1 MNNFVKKFRQMAPV
15 ISMIISQVLLL
26 GCKDED
32 SKEYI
37 EGQIPETEVAAYI
50 AQMNQD
56 IADMQQLAD
65 GKLRVLTY
73 FQEQDNV
80 WVMELENGH
89 LLRIYPEVEK
99 NEKKEIPILGINEEG
114 YWIYEFY
121 NTEDILTD
129 VNGEPVA
136 ALAKTGKGTFVP
148 RLRLNEKNYWEV
160 SFNGMQWKQLTS
172 RPTDVISTTS
182 AAYSLMN
189 GLVADEKN
197 KTVGL
202 SLCCGEL
209 IITSVVLG
217 KGTTEAWNKF
227 VLGTSDNVLLDYSY
241 AGYDHG
247 ETAPKDGFAWGYK
260 VCNVKQRMEQE
271 NIPALEAF
279 IRILDEN
286 KLIRKTTSNA
296 TNANAKIVIYFPAGE
311 YVLHEE
317 AGKNFPYD
325 ILGGNFII
333 KGDGPQLTRL
343 VMKTPNGDTEATN
356 VPMLSIKHTN
366 SPNNAGHSPLL
377 ANVVENAKKGESN
390 LVVSS
395 TTGLKPGKWVQLRL
409 RSGNKDLLAKELG
422 PITPTGSWSIEQQPV
437 PITAEKSNDN
447 YGIKVTEFHQ
457 IKSVGG
463 NRVVFYEPIM
473 HDIDTQYD
481 DCLGWEIREYK
492 YYENVGIEDL
502 TFVGQAI
509 TPYYHH
515 GDGAPSNVDAWR
527 YDQEYRPIAMVRLVN
542 SWVRNVDF
550 ESVSE
555 ALTISESANCS
566 AYNIEIRG
574 NRGHGAVRAAGSTR
588 IFIGKIN
595 DQSKDG
601 TANKYGVI
609 GQGQWHGCGVSKPSI
624 GNVIWNSNWGS
635 NACFESHA
643 TQPRATLFDNCS
655 GGLVRYHAGGAE
667 DEAPNH
673 LSDLTIWNL
682 NVTGTIDEQKR
693 DFSTNFTWWNNTDK
707 WWKIY
712 PPIVVGTHGQAVTFS
727 QEENQ
732 LAYEESTGTRV
743 TPESLYEAQLEKR
756 LGAVPAWLRAL
767 K

>member
-1 MNNFVKKFRQMAPV
+1 MKYRLHYLATCLFIAMSFISCSDDEV
-15 ISMIISQVLLL
+15 ISNQPIPEQPEQLTELIAQYNTNISAYQAMMDNKAEIVDYITDSKGFYKLQLSNQQIVDANAQATEDKDIPLLSIDEDGYWNYLL
-26 GCKDED
+26 GGT
-32 SKEYI
+32 S
-37 EGQIPETEVAAYI
+37 A
-50 AQMNQD
+50 
-56 IADMQQLAD
+56 
-65 GKLRVLTY
+65 VLTDL
-73 FQEQDNV
+73 QGN
-80 WVMELENGH
+80 
-89 LLRIYPEVEK
+89 PA
-99 NEKKEIPILGINEEG
+99 P
-114 YWIYEFY
+114 
-121 NTEDILTD
+121 
-129 VNGEPVA
+129 
-136 ALAKTGKGTFVP
+136 ALSKTGKGLFTP
-148 RLRLNEKNYWEV
+148 QITLGKDGYWQV
-160 SFNGMQWKQLTS
+160 SYNGAQWKRLGNNIAPSLAEKTAVNFSLYRSVILDEVANTITLES
-172 RPTDVISTTS
+172 RAGNGVLKLNTVNNGT
-182 AAYSLMN
+182 AQAWKKFLMN
-189 GLVADEKN
+189 SD
-197 KTVGL
+197 
-202 SLCCGEL
+202 
-209 IITSVVLG
+209 
-217 KGTTEAWNKF
+217 
-227 VLGTSDNVLLDYSY
+227 DNVLLDYSY

-286 KLIRKTTSNA
+286 KLIRKTTLNA

-311 YVLHEE
+311 YILHEE
-317 AGKNFPYD
+317 AGMNFPYD